1 MGSTLLLSPGIQ
13 AATPADT
20 LIVAI
25 SLDGIISFDPA
36 ESFETVSTS
45 SLRNVYQTL
54 VSADIDDPRKL
65 APELASSWQPGAGE
79 HSLLFTLKPGVKFA
93 SGNPVTSD
101 DVIYSLTR
109 AVKLNKTPVF
119 ILGEFGWTSE
129 NIDAQFTR
137 HGDNQLEIRWVSHIG
152 RDLALRLLT
161 SPVAST
167 LDAKLAQQH
176 ASAGDFGNG
185 WLRTHSA
192 GSAAYKISHYVPQQ
206 ALVLEQNPQAQPAAH
221 LKRVILKNVADPG
234 SRRLLLEQGDADV
247 AYGLGADQFATL
259 KKQSNVTV
267 ASFPSSLIYYL
278 GFNTQDPQQPVL
290 GNPAFWQAARWLIDY
305 QSLSQQLLKGQYAVH
320 QAFLPGGFDAALDNQ
335 PFHYDLAKAKAIL
348 AKAGIQPGT
357 RFALTIVNQ
366 PPYSEVAQALQAS
379 FAKADIQID
388 IQPVAEAELWS
399 KMRGR
404 DFQSVFIYWGADY
417 VDANSNA
424 STFAYHMNGGPKTL
438 AWRVGWNIPQLST
451 QTRAAAA
458 ESNVI
463 KRNALYRQL
472 QSEIQQNSPFV
483 VMLQGQQQVGL
494 SRHVQGAYG
503 GIGISLLYFDRVS
516 KNACRPAARQACS

>member
-1 MGSTLLLSPGIQ
+1 MRKIFTLLLGTTLLLSAGVQ

-36 ESFETVSTS
+36 ESFETVSTG

-65 APELASSWQPGAGE
+65 APELATRWQPGAGE
-79 HSLLFTLKPGVKFA
+79 HSLLFTLKPGMNFD

-109 AVKLNKTPVF
+109 SVKLNKTPVF
-119 ILGEFGWTSE
+119 ILNEFGWTPE
-129 NIDAQFTR
+129 NIDAQFIK
-137 HGDNQLEIRWVSHIG
+137 HSDSQIEIRWVSHIG

-161 SPVAST
+161 SSVASIV
-167 LDAKLAQQH
+167 DGKLTRLH
-176 ASAGDFGNG
+176 ASKGDFGNG

-206 ALVLEQNPQAQPAAH
+206 ALVLEQNRQAQPAPH
-221 LKRVILKNVADPG
+221 LKRIILKNVADPG
-234 SRRLLLEQGDADV
+234 SRRMLLEQGDADI
-247 AYGLGADQFATL
+247 AYDLGADQFAAL
-259 KKQSNVTV
+259 KKQSRVTV
-267 ASFPSSLIYYL
+267 ASFPSGLVYYL
-278 GFNTQDPQQPVL
+278 GFNTQDKQQPAL

-305 QSLSQQLLKGQYAVH
+305 NSLSQKLLRGQYSVH
-320 QAFLPGGFDAALDNQ
+320 QAFLPAGFDGALNTL
-335 PFHYDLAKAKAIL
+335 PFHYDVAKAKAIL
-348 AKAGIQPGT
+348 AQAGIKPGT
-357 RFALTIVNQ
+357 RFALTIANQ
-366 PPYSEVAQALQAS
+366 PPYREVAQALQAS
-379 FAKADIQID
+379 FAKADIHID
-388 IQPVAEAELWS
+388 IHPVAESELWS

-424 STFAYHMNGGPKTL
+424 STFAWNVDGGPKTL
-438 AWRVGWNIPQLST
+438 AWRVGWNIPKLSA

-458 ESNVI
+458 ESDVK
-463 KRNALYRQL
+463 KRSALYQQL

-494 SRHVQGAYG
+494 SKHVRGAYG
-503 GIGISLLYFDRVS
+503 GIGMSLLYFDRVS
-516 KNACRPAARQACS
+516 KIL